1 MRKFWVSNI
10 RLPENGSN
18 IRLRY
23 QMIFSNYL
31 KQFSMISPKRQFN
44 IACLQTR
51 PRPDFQAAL
60 DEAIAL
66 AEEAVASG
74 ADFLTLPEYCG
85 GLKTEGSAFAPP
97 FATEENHPV
106 LKGLRDFA
114 KIRKKYLLIGS
125 IAIKG
130 SAEKILNRSYII
142 DDVGNIISRY
152 DKIHLFDIKL
162 SEQESYLESAT
173 VQGGLKAVICQT
185 PFGSLGQ
192 TICYD
197 LRFPHLYRDLS
208 KTGAEILFVPAVFT
222 KKTGEAHW
230 HVLNRARAIENG
242 AFVVAPCAVGK
253 VEGGGGGYGHSLI
266 INPWGEILA
275 DGGADSGFINVNINL
290 EEVSSARTRIPSLS
304 HDKAFVP

>member
-1 MRKFWVSNI
+1 
-10 RLPENGSN
+10 
-18 IRLRY
+18 
-23 QMIFSNYL
+23 
-31 KQFSMISPKRQFN
+31 MISSKRQIN

-51 PRPDFQAAL
+51 PRPDFQSAL

-66 AEEAVASG
+66 AEEAIEAG
-74 ADFLTLPEYCG
+74 ADILTLPEYCG

-114 KIRKKYLLIGS
+114 KNRKKYLLIGS

-130 SAEKILNRSYII
+130 PAEKILNRSFII
-142 DDVGNIISRY
+142 DDCGNIISRY
-152 DKIHLFDIKL
+152 DKIHLFDITL
-162 SEQESYLESAT
+162 SEKESFRESAT
-173 VQGGLKAVICQT
+173 VHGGQTAVICQT
-185 PFGSLGQ
+185 PLGCFGQ

-208 KTGAEILFVPAVFT
+208 QSGAEILFVPAAFT

-242 AFVVAPCAVGK
+242 AFVVAPCAIGK
-253 VEGGGGGYGHSLI
+253 VEGGGESYGHSLI

-290 EEVSSARTRIPSLS
+290 EEVKSTRNRIPSLS
-304 HDKAFVP
+304 HDRAFEF

>member
-1 MRKFWVSNI
+1 MRKFWASNI

-18 IRLRY
+18 IRLRFR
-23 QMIFSNYL
+23 MIFSNYL

-51 PRPDFQAAL
+51 PRPDFQTAL

-97 FATEENHPV
+97 SATEENHPV

-142 DDVGNIISRY
+142 DDFGNIISRY

>member
-1 MRKFWVSNI
+1 
-10 RLPENGSN
+10 
-18 IRLRY
+18 
-23 QMIFSNYL
+23 
-31 KQFSMISPKRQFN
+31 MISPKRQFN

-66 AEEAVASG
+66 AEEAVAAG

-97 FATEENHPV
+97 SATEENHPV

-142 DDVGNIISRY
+142 DDFGNIISRY

-173 VQGGLKAVICQT
+173 VQGGLKVVICQT

-208 KTGAEILFVPAVFT
+208 KTGAEILFVPEI
-222 KKTGEAHW
+222 G
-230 HVLNRARAIENG
+230 RASCRER
-242 AFVVAPCAVGK
+242 V
-253 VEGGGGGYGHSLI
+253 
-266 INPWGEILA
+266 
-275 DGGADSGFINVNINL
+275 
-290 EEVSSARTRIPSLS
+290 
-304 HDKAFVP
+304 

>member
-1 MRKFWVSNI
+1 MNS
-10 RLPENGSN
+10 S
-18 IRLRY
+18 
-23 QMIFSNYL
+23 
-31 KQFSMISPKRQFN
+31 KRQFN
-44 IACLQTR
+44 IACLQTS
-51 PRPDFQAAL
+51 PKPDFQSAL
-60 DEAIAL
+60 DEAISL
-66 AEEAVASG
+66 AEEAIAAG
-74 ADFLTLPEYCG
+74 AEFLTLPEYCG

-97 FATEENHPV
+97 FADEENHPV

-114 KIRKKYLLIGS
+114 KNRMKYILIGS

-130 SAEKILNRSYII
+130 PAEKILNRSFII
-142 DDVGNIISRY
+142 DDSGNIISRY

-173 VQGGLKAVICQT
+173 VQGGQKAVICQT
-185 PFGSLGQ
+185 PLACFGQ

-208 KTGAEILFVPAVFT
+208 QSGAEILFVPAVFT
-222 KKTGEAHW
+222 KKTGAAHW

-253 VEGGGGGYGHSLI
+253 VEGGGSGYGHSLI

-275 DGGADSGFINVNINL
+275 DAGADSGFINVNINL
-290 EEVSSARTRIPSLS
+290 EEVDSARKRIPSLS
-304 HDKAFVP
+304 HDKAFEF

>member
-1 MRKFWVSNI
+1 MNNPQTKSRDRIKST
-10 RLPENGSN
+10 
-18 IRLRY
+18 
-23 QMIFSNYL
+23 
-31 KQFSMISPKRQFN
+31 KRQFN
-44 IACLQTR
+44 IACLQTS
-51 PRPDFQAAL
+51 PKPDFQSAL
-60 DEAIAL
+60 DEAISL
-66 AEEAVASG
+66 AEEAMAAG
-74 ADFLTLPEYCG
+74 AEFLTLPEYCG
-85 GLKTEGSAFAPP
+85 GLKTAGSAFAPP
-97 FATEENHPV
+97 FAAEENHPV

-114 KIRKKYLLIGS
+114 KNRMKYILIGS

-130 SAEKILNRSYII
+130 PAEKILNRSFII
-142 DDVGNIISRY
+142 DDSGNIISRY
-152 DKIHLFDIKL
+152 DKIHLFDSKL

-173 VQGGLKAVICQT
+173 VQGGQKAVICQT
-185 PFGSLGQ
+185 PLGCFGQ

-208 KTGAEILFVPAVFT
+208 QAGAEILFVPAAFT

-275 DGGADSGFINVNINL
+275 DAGVDSGFINVNIDL
-290 EEVSSARTRIPSLS
+290 EEVDSARKRIPSLS
-304 HDKAFVP
+304 HDKAFEF

>member
-1 MRKFWVSNI
+1 
-10 RLPENGSN
+10 
-18 IRLRY
+18 
-23 QMIFSNYL
+23 MINS
-31 KQFSMISPKRQFN
+31 KRQFN

-51 PRPDFQAAL
+51 PRPDFQSAL

-66 AEEAVASG
+66 AEDAVAAG

-114 KIRKKYLLIGS
+114 KNRKKYLLIGS
-125 IAIKG
+125 IAIKS

-142 DDVGNIISRY
+142 DDFGNIISRY

-173 VQGGLKAVICQT
+173 VQGGAKAVICKT
-185 PFGSLGQ
+185 PFGCLGH

-197 LRFPHLYRDLS
+197 FRFPHLFRDLS
-208 KTGAEILFVPAVFT
+208 KAGAEILFVPAVFT
-222 KKTGEAHW
+222 EKTGEAHW
-230 HVLNRARAIENG
+230 HVLNRASAIENG
-242 AFVVAPCAVGK
+242 AFVVA
-253 VEGGGGGYGHSLI
+253 
-266 INPWGEILA
+266 
-275 DGGADSGFINVNINL
+275 
-290 EEVSSARTRIPSLS
+290 
-304 HDKAFVP
+304 

>member
-18 IRLRY
+18 IRLRFR
-23 QMIFSNYL
+23 MIFSNYL

-51 PRPDFQAAL
+51 PRPDFQTAL

-97 FATEENHPV
+97 SATEENHPV

-142 DDVGNIISRY
+142 DDFGNIISRY